1 MSSFVVWSHLNT
13 AKQESLCPCRSN
25 EQKAGHNIYKTFPVA
40 FTPAPSWSSK
50 PDGSWYIAWENSW
63 HFATPP
69 LGSACFWLVE
79 GYFQFSTNQKHLLD
93 LGSDWPVID
102 MECWKLVSR
111 TSFRGKTLSSREIS
125 VGCFLRLVDTQIY
138 SYINGS
144 HFTDLWKTIQLE

>member
-1 MSSFVVWSHLNT
+1 MSSFVVWSPLNT

-79 GYFQFSTNQKHLLD
+79 GYFQFSTNRSTCLIWVVTDPSSIWNVGNLF
-93 LGSDWPVID
+93 LGRHFAG
-102 MECWKLVSR
+102 KLWVVVASR
-111 TSFRGKTLSSREIS
+111 DQ
-125 VGCFLRLVDTQIY
+125 CRLFSQASWY
-138 SYINGS
+138 
-144 HFTDLWKTIQLE
+144 TDLQLYQW